1 MNNNRQTTQTNNIPD
16 RERTKRRLK
25 AGDVLKFVIFFGIGL
40 FFIYWFLL
48 KLTPDQR
55 TSIWNSFL
63 EANWWWVAAVVAETA
78 LSHYVRA
85 LRWRLLFKPIGHVPS
100 RNNTFGSVAVAY
112 LSNLAFPRLGEV
124 TRCATLKTSENIPLE
139 KSLGTVVTERLFD
152 VLAFGVVLLIG
163 LLVMFGKAKDWLY
176 DALSQKFATL
186 PSLWMVIVAAVVLGV
201 AAILIYR
208 HFRARWLKNKLF
220 QKIDSIVTGAWE
232 GLRSIFRLDRRSMV
246 LVMVYSVCLYSLYL
260 LGGWL
265 IFRAFE
271 ETAWLG
277 ARAAFVMYI
286 FGSVGMMISQGGL
299 GAYPVLVWQAL
310 DIYGISEVT
319 GLACGWLFWGAQQA
333 TAIVLGMAYMIYFS
347 LKRRTNQTY
356 EQH

>member
-1 MNNNRQTTQTNNIPD
+1 MKSNPESTN
-16 RERTKRRLK
+16 KHRLK
-25 AGDVLKFVIFFGIGL
+25 LGDVLKFIIFFGIGL

-48 KLTPDQR
+48 KLEPDQR
-55 TSIWNSFL
+55 NAIWESFKQ
-63 EANWWWVAAVVAETA
+63 ANWWWVAAVIAETA

-85 LRWRLLFKPIGHVPS
+85 LRWRLLFKPMGHVPS

-124 TRCATLKTSENIPLE
+124 TRCATLKTSEDIPME

-152 VLAFGVVLLIG
+152 VLAFGVVLLLG

-186 PSLWMVIVAAVVLGV
+186 PHWWAVILVAVVLGI
-201 AAILIYR
+201 ASILIYR
-208 HFRARWLKNKLF
+208 HFRVRWMKYKVF
-220 QKIDSIVTGAWE
+220 CKIDSIITGAWE
-232 GLRSIFRLDRRSMV
+232 GLRSIFRLDRRSMI
-246 LVMVYSVCLYSLYL
+246 LFLLYSVCLYGLYIF
-260 LGGWL
+260 GGWL

-271 ETAWLG
+271 ETSWLG

-310 DIYGISEVT
+310 DIYGISEVCS
-319 GLACGWLFWGAQQA
+319 LACGWLFWGAQQA
-333 TAIVLGMAYMIYFS
+333 TAIALGMSYMIYFS
-347 LKRRTNQTY
+347 VKKRKVISSQ
-356 EQH
+356 